1 MVAAGQSN
9 VTQEPR
15 PVYAIFGSD
24 DFLRRRALR
33 QTIDQVL
40 GADRDP
46 MSVVEFDG
54 PTAELAE
61 VLDACRTMSLM
72 APMTVTCVRDAD
84 DFISEH
90 RKAIE
95 RYLQSPSPTS
105 VLVMVLNKKLSR
117 STLLYKEIEKIGEN
131 IPCEPPKSY
140 ELPKWVVGQART
152 EYDCGIDSGAA
163 RRLVELAGDDM
174 GRLDT
179 ELAKLSTYVSPRQS
193 IRTSDVETLVGAWRV
208 EKVFGITDAITRKDA
223 RGALLLWDQVLAN
236 DRGAPYLAIGGLAHG
251 FRRLAAAK
259 NLMEQGVPV
268 ADAARQTGFRFNP
281 SGLKAQLD
289 RFSAS
294 EWQDHLVQLLRIDMG
309 SKRGLGDVRSA
320 VEKLIV
326 ELCE

>member
-1 MVAAGQSN
+1 MVAVGHSSKPQ
-9 VTQEPR
+9 QPR
-15 PVYAIFGSD
+15 PVYAIFGGD
-24 DFLRRRALR
+24 DFLQRRALR

-54 PTAELAE
+54 PIAELAD

-72 APMTVTCVRDAD
+72 APITVICIRDAD

-90 RKAIE
+90 RKALE
-95 RYLQSPSPTS
+95 RYLQSPSPS
-105 VLVMVLNKKLSR
+105 GVLVMVMNHKLAK
-117 STLLYKEIEKIGEN
+117 STLLFKEIERIGRN
-131 IPCEPPKSY
+131 ILCEPPKSY
-140 ELPKWVVGQART
+140 ELPKWVAEQARI
-152 EYDCGIDSGAA
+152 EYDCGIDSAAA
-163 RRLVELAGDDM
+163 RRLVELAGDDL
-174 GRLDT
+174 GRLDS
-179 ELAKLSTYVSPRQS
+179 ELAKLSTYVSPQRS
-193 IRTSDVETLVGAWRV
+193 IRTSDVESLVGAWRV

-223 RGALLLWDQVLAN
+223 RGALFLWDQVLAN
-236 DRGAPYLAIGGLAHG
+236 DRGAPFLAIGGLAHG

-259 NLMEQGVPV
+259 HLVEQGVPV

-281 SGLKAQLD
+281 GGLKAQLD

-294 EWQDHLVQLLRIDMG
+294 QWQDHLVQLLRIDMG
-309 SKRGLGDVRSA
+309 AKRGLGDVRCA